1 MNDVCPRPQKRQRMD
16 HLTDS
21 TEFSDTYP
29 LSPPSTLVPTSESSP
44 PSSSLRPLP
53 PQILLL
59 ALPALLVHPPT
70 HESYPLALF
79 LSLKALRTCLELKT
93 LTPDVECRA
102 WTGLAEVGLRAIE
115 SGFSKSGEH
124 DWANGLE
131 AEVEKAIGKG
141 LLIAQKHPS
150 LRPLR
155 HHLSLLNAHFAFNSS
170 NTKFA
175 RALLRRLI
183 ASFMLSDPPSI
194 VYVAHLALITQLTS
208 SPPQPTTTTTSP
220 TSRDTSTSAPELQ
233 AALTAITTLSQLA
246 AQNRHPAIED
256 LAAVLRVRVL
266 VAAGMWDLVGE
277 TLEAA
282 EKALCL
288 FFNDAEDVKHA
299 KGQESDKAK
308 EQMPEALMRSCS
320 ITAQDVHD
328 SASSQFQSQSN
339 APAPHPDN
347 VSGASTFKSAPS
359 IPSPKSTD
367 SLTLSLTAHI
377 LILGIIYHTHAGRAR
392 SADPR
397 LAALHTLMDGGTLV
411 GGTNSDGLVEI
422 PLPGHDS
429 IHLQTTHPRVM
440 FLLTFLVS
448 AIAKRDPVGR
458 RPKKRVFADYGV
470 AQCREGRE
478 GDGGS
483 VGINVPP
490 WASQGD
496 VDEIDQRT
504 LRIEADLLC
513 ELVAIS
519 IQRSDFDAAEKHL
532 ATLIAHTRTHDIFSV
547 YAARITFHHAH
558 LAHALGD
565 LERAGT
571 CYRVSAHLD
580 GAGPVGSGV
589 VFGGGFIAAAARAG
603 EALLRI
609 GMAAVQSPPPSS
621 TPAAD
626 GQDTPRLDADT
637 VALAKD
643 ALARCSPSS
652 SAPLPALGA
661 LISAALSQSHI
672 LRSKALL
679 KHALALL
686 SAAGDNHLRALV
698 LAVVGAQYVYT
709 APAHAMEV
717 LAVCET
723 LGAGMG
729 ANAKKSKEGEG
740 VAVHTSE
747 DSEGKVGIGNAPL
760 RLWVGER
767 FLELFK
773 RTGKDTRVHKQES
786 FNAVYQS
793 AVDNL
798 AIHHTRLW

>member
-1 MNDVCPRPQKRQRMD
+1 MDDVCPRPHKRQRTD

-21 TEFSDTYP
+21 TEPSDSLL
-29 LSPPSTLVPTSESSP
+29 LSSSTSVPTESSP
-44 PSSSLRPLP
+44 PSLRPLP
-53 PQILLL
+53 PQVLLL
-59 ALPALLVHPPT
+59 ALPALLAHPPT
-70 HESYPLALF
+70 HENYPLSLF
-79 LSLKALRTCLELKT
+79 LSLKALRICLELKA
-93 LTPDVECRA
+93 LTADVECRA

-115 SGFSKSGEH
+115 SGFSTSGEH
-124 DWANGLE
+124 EWANGLE

-155 HHLSLLNAHFAFNSS
+155 HHLSLLNSHFAFQSN

-183 ASFMLSDPPSI
+183 ASFMPSDPPSI
-194 VYVAHLALITQLTS
+194 VYMAHLALITQLTS
-208 SPPQPTTTTTSP
+208 TPPQPTTTTTSP
-220 TSRDTSTSAPELQ
+220 TSGDKTSVLELQ
-233 AALTAITTLSQLA
+233 AALTAITTLSTLA
-246 AQNRHPAIED
+246 AQNRHSAIED

-266 VAAGMWDLVGE
+266 VSAGMWDLVGE
-277 TLEAA
+277 ALEAA

-288 FFNDAEDVKHA
+288 VFRDAENEGPA
-299 KGQESDKAK
+299 KGQESNKVK
-308 EQMPEALMRSCS
+308 QEPPEALMRSYS

-328 SASSQFQSQSN
+328 SAASQSQSQAN
-339 APAPHPDN
+339 VSVPHPDT
-347 VSGASTFKSAPS
+347 VPRPSSPEAAPS
-359 IPSPKSTD
+359 IPGPKATD
-367 SLTLSLTAHI
+367 SLILSLTAHI
-377 LILGIIYHTHAGRAR
+377 LILGTVYHTHAGRAR
-392 SADPR
+392 SAELR
-397 LAALHTLMDGGTLV
+397 LAALHTLMDGGPLV
-411 GGTNSDGLVEI
+411 GGANSDGLVEVPI
-422 PLPGHDS
+422 PGYGS
-429 IHLQTTHPRVM
+429 IHLRTTHPRIL

-458 RPKKRVFADYGV
+458 RPKKRVFAEYGV
-470 AQCREGRE
+470 TQCREGRE
-478 GDGGS
+478 GDEGP
-483 VGINVPP
+483 VGINVPL

-496 VDEIDQRT
+496 VDMIDDRA

-513 ELVAIS
+513 ELVAVS
-519 IQRSDFDAAEKHL
+519 IQRSEFDAAENHL
-532 ATLIAHTRTHDIFSV
+532 ATLIAHTRTHDIFDA
-547 YAARITFHHAH
+547 YAARIALHHAH

-565 LERAGT
+565 TERAGT
-571 CYRVSAHLD
+571 CYRVAADLD
-580 GAGPVGSGV
+580 GACPVGSSV
-589 VFGGGFIAAAARAG
+589 MSGGGFIAAAARAG

-609 GMAAVQSPPPSS
+609 GLTALYSPPPSS
-621 TPAAD
+621 IPPAD
-626 GQDTPRLDADT
+626 PRLDADT

-643 ALARCSPSS
+643 AIARCSASS

-661 LISAALSQSHI
+661 LISAALSRTHI
-672 LRSKALL
+672 IRSKALL
-679 KHALALL
+679 KHALSLL

-729 ANAKKSKEGEG
+729 ANAKREKEGESA
-740 VAVHTSE
+740 VARTSE
-747 DSEGKVGIGNAPL
+747 DSGGKNAIGNAPL

-773 RTGKDTRVHKQES
+773 RSGKDKRARKQEA

-798 AIHHTRLW
+798 GTPRTRLW